1 MRLPQPGLR
10 NVGAVLASILVVAF
24 VATYA
29 MAPSASTTVPKV
41 SRLLQRA
48 EHQNLSKNVQPIV
61 GRDDS
66 PAAGVS
72 KSRKKSIFVTP
83 ERGRTARIGTLEV
96 PAIGLR
102 TSFREGVFDAVVERG
117 PGHWPGTP
125 LPGNAGNS
133 VFAGHRTTF
142 TKPFADLDLLQK
154 GDVIRTTVGKGDRLS
169 YRVFQV
175 TVVPEA
181 EYADFV
187 LRQPKEKRA
196 RMITLFACTPK
207 GFRTHRIVV
216 KARAER
222 LPQAPVVEDQERGA
236 RA

>member
-1 MRLPQPGLR
+1 MRLPQPTLR
-10 NVGAVLASILVVAF
+10 NVGAVLASILVVTF
-24 VATYA
+24 VAVYVTTPG
-29 MAPSASTTVPKV
+29 APTEEAKV

-48 EHQNLSKNVQPIV
+48 ASTPAEEIEPAGKGS
-61 GRDDS
+61 DS
-66 PAAGVS
+66 PTAGVS
-72 KSRKKSIFVTP
+72 RKRKRSIFVTP
-83 ERGRTARIGTLEV
+83 ERGRTARIGRLEV
-96 PAIGLR
+96 PAIGLSA
-102 TSFREGVFDAVVERG
+102 SFREGVFDAVVERG

-142 TKPFADLDLLQK
+142 TKPFADLDLLRK
-154 GDVIRTTVGKGDRLS
+154 GDAIRATVGKGDRLT

-187 LRQPKEKRA
+187 LRQPTEKRA

-207 GFRTHRIVV
+207 GSRTHRIVV
-216 KARAER
+216 KAKAER
-222 LPQAPVVEDQERGA
+222 LPTTPADEEQGRGD
-236 RA
+236 RV